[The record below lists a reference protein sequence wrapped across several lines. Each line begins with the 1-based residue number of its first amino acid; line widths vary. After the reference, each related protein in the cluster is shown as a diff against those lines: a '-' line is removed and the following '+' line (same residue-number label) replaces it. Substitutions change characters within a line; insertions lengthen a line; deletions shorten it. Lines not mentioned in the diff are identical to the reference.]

1 MYREFARLQLLKVG
15 ETRFAS
21 HYIMIKR
28 LVDMRDALSS
38 MVVSPQWQTWKQSNS
53 EKAMRVRG
61 TILDEAWWVQ
71 AELFVS
77 IMEPLVDLLRLC
89 DSDVPMLGDIYEGT
103 DRMLERIQEL
113 LEEKDPVLFG
123 TIKDIIISRWNK
135 YNTNL
140 HALAYALNPKYYDE
154 VYLAKFGG
162 KRKAPHKDNEVANG
176 FRASI
181 SKICYDQLELAE
193 LKNQFTSF
201 ITVSG
206 VFGNVNA
213 LVD

>member
-1 MYREFARLQLLKVG
+1 
-15 ETRFAS
+15 
-21 HYIMIKR
+21 
-28 LVDMRDALSS
+28 
-38 MVVSPQWQTWKQSNS
+38 
-53 EKAMRVRG
+53 MRVRG

-77 IMEPLVDLLRLC
+77 IIEPLVDLLKLC

-103 DRMLERIQEL
+103 DRMLERIQQI
-113 LEEKDPVLFG
+113 LEEKDPVLFD

-162 KRKAPHKDNEVANG
+162 KRKAPHKDNEVAMVLEHL
-176 FRASI
+176 FQRFDMI
-181 SKICYDQLELAE
+181 SWSL
-193 LKNQFTSF
+193 
-201 ITVSG
+201 
-206 VFGNVNA
+206 
-213 LVD
+213 

>member
-1 MYREFARLQLLKVG
+1 M
-15 ETRFAS
+15 ETK
-21 HYIMIKR
+21 H
-28 LVDMRDALSS
+28 
-38 MVVSPQWQTWKQSNS
+38 N
-53 EKAMRVRG
+53 EKSMRVRG

-71 AELFVS
+71 ADLFVS

-89 DSDVPMLGDIYEGT
+89 DLDVPMLGDIYEGT
-103 DRMLERIQEL
+103 DYMLERIQEL

-123 TIKDIIISRWNK
+123 AIKGIIISRWNK

-140 HALAYALNPKYYDE
+140 HALAYALNPKCYDE
-154 VYLAKFGG
+154 VYLAKFEG
-162 KRKAPHKDNEVANG
+162 KRKPPHEDNEVANG
-176 FRASI
+176 FRAVI

-201 ITVSG
+201 ITGSG

-213 LVD
+213 LADRGTMTPLAWWGYYGAQAPEL